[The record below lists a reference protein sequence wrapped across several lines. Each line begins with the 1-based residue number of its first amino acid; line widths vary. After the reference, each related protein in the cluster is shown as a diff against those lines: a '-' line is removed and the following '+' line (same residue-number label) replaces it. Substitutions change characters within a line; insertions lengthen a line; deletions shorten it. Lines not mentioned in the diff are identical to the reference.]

1 VKRCRICV
9 RGGTLES
16 VAAAFEDLTISSS
29 PEGLIMD
36 GLMTDQAALFGLL
49 SRIKDSGLALIWTET
64 SDA

>member
-1 VKRCRICV
+1 VKRYRVCV

-16 VAAAFEDLTISSS
+16 VSAAFEDLDVSSS
-29 PEGLIMD
+29 SEGLIMD

-49 SRIKDSGLALIWTET
+49 SRIREFGLALIWTET

>member
-1 VKRCRICV
+1 MKRYRVCV

-16 VAAAFEDLTISSS
+16 VAAAFEDLDVSSS

-49 SRIKDSGLALIWTET
+49 SRIKECGLALIWTQT
-64 SDA
+64 SDT